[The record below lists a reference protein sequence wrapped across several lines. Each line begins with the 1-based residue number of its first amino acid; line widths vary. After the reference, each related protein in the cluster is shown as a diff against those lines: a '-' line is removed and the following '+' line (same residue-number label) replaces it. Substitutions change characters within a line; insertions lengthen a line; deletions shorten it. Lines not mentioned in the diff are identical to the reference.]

1 MGDFGSVDRF
11 TDRKGGPQCTGL
23 FEKPV
28 DPYAQYHND
37 PTKHEEPRKSYEEQK
52 TNQQERQGFVW
63 LLKQLYVGRVV
74 EYHRPHYP
82 DSILYVHIVRFR
94 EMCGWTLGT
103 GIVVNNLGREHT
115 ISLEEIKL

>member
-1 MGDFGSVDRF
+1 MNKII
-11 TDRKGGPQCTGL
+11 RKLSEQAIQEIDIVYENNIL
-23 FEKPV
+23 NEELEKI
-28 DPYAQYHND
+28 D
-37 PTKHEEPRKSYEEQK
+37 ELEG
-52 TNQQERQGFVW
+52 QGFIWV
-63 LLKQLYVGRVV
+63 LKQLYVGRVV

-115 ISLEEIKL
+115 ISLEEIRL